1 MKSKSINIVQLS
13 DSHLFSESSG
23 KLLGLNTLDSLQWVV
38 ERVEE
43 EQPDVDLILATGD
56 IAQEPCIES
65 YTAFQQEVAKLAAP
79 VYWVLGNHD
88 AHEPMQKVVGDAN
101 RISPCVVD
109 FQTWR
114 IILLNSSVEGEV
126 PGYLSPEQ
134 LQYLKQQLAS
144 AGDKHIMLCFHHHPV
159 PMNSRW
165 LDAQMIGNANELF
178 AITDQF
184 TNIRLM
190 VWGHVHQ
197 ESDQL
202 RNGVRLLSTP
212 STCAQ
217 FQQGSV
223 DFSVDGLAPG
233 YRWIECYDDGK
244 IDTGVSRVEGVSF
257 QVDYSVK
264 GY

>member
-1 MKSKSINIVQLS
+1 MKSKTINIIQLS
-13 DSHLFSESSG
+13 DSHLFSETSG

-43 EQPDVDLILATGD
+43 EQSEIDLILATGD
-56 IAQEPCIES
+56 VAQEPGIES
-65 YTAFQQEVAKLAAP
+65 YTLFQQQVSKLAAP
-79 VYWVLGNHD
+79 VYWVHGNHD
-88 AHEPMQKVVGDAN
+88 AHEPMRKVVGDAD
-101 RISPCVVD
+101 RISPCSVD
-109 FQTWR
+109 MQNWR
-114 IILLNSSVEGEV
+114 IILLDSSVEGEV
-126 PGYLSPEQ
+126 PGYLLPKQ
-134 LQYLKQQLAS
+134 LQYLQQQLAS
-144 AGDKHIMLCFHHHPV
+144 AGDKHVMLCFHHHPV
-159 PMNSRW
+159 PMNSQW
-165 LDAQMIGNANELF
+165 LDAQIIANANELF

-184 TNIRLM
+184 ANIKLM

-217 FQQGSV
+217 FQPGSV

-257 QVDYSVK
+257 QVDYSIK